1 MIIEYDKKYD
11 NDVKNLLAQLQKYIQ
26 KIDASGNT
34 LFKDEFKEQY
44 FKEKLEEV
52 KKYNG
57 KILLYEEDGTIVGL
71 VIGFINNEK
80 EETIEYK
87 APKRG
92 RITELVVSEKMR
104 SKGIGTILLKEME
117 KYLKSV
123 GCIDVLLGVLS
134 YNEDAIEFY
143 KKNGYHM
150 HTIDMVKN
158 NV

>member
-87 APKRG
+87 VPKRG

-143 KKNGYHM
+143 EKNGYHM

>member
-104 SKGIGTILLKEME
+104 SKGIGTVLLKEME
-117 KYLKSV
+117 KYLKSL